1 MSCPELAGI
10 SLPEFQWLIQ
20 GLSKHSRFQQA
31 WSDAPKHL
39 YDPADIAAVRA
50 AARR

>member
-1 MSCPELAGI
+1 MGADELVGL
-10 SLPEFQWLIQ
+10 STDEFLWLLQ
-20 GLSKHSRFQQA
+20 GLSKHSRFHAA
-31 WSDAPKHL
+31 WQDAPKNL